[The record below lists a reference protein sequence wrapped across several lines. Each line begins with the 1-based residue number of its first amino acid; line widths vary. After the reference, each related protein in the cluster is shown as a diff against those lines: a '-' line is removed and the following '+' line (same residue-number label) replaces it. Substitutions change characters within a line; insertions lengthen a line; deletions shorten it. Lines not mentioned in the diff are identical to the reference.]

1 MDAWADSMNEGALY
15 LNSDVPSRP
24 LLILFPELDDR
35 PNSAEESH
43 DRVQTLSEDSL
54 SDRFSVVASRRLAF
68 SFPSLLPCMSY
79 DLQRNGGAAGNFASI
94 SDEVPRNLESMG
106 THTHR

>member
-43 DRVQTLSEDSL
+43 DRVQTLSKDVCPTISVSSRLGDWLFLFGHCSHACLTISSEMGELLEISQALAMRSL
-54 SDRFSVVASRRLAF
+54 E
-68 SFPSLLPCMSY
+68 
-79 DLQRNGGAAGNFASI
+79 I
-94 SDEVPRNLESMG
+94 
-106 THTHR
+106 